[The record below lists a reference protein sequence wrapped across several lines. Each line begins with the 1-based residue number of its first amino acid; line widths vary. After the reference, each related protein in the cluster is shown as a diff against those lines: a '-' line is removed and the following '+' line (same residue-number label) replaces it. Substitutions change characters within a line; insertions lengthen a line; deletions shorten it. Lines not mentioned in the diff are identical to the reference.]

1 LRPWSDVAEGAAG
14 NTGDVSK
21 TVDAARVARAALEN
35 VCSGNLDDVACHYH
49 PEFVDHVNGSTF
61 HGHEGVRKSVAF
73 YETLLDDLQF
83 AVNDQVTEGDKVASR
98 FTMTGSRE
106 GRKIE
111 LHGIVISRL
120 EDGLIIEDFAV
131 SDSLELMRQ
140 LGPRRL
146 LTLVLKDWRAL
157 LSHR

>member
-1 LRPWSDVAEGAAG
+1 MSDA
-14 NTGDVSK
+14 
-21 TVDAARVARAALEN
+21 VDTARIARDALEL
-35 VCSGNLDDVACHYH
+35 VCSGKDADAVACHYH

-73 YETLLDDLQF
+73 YEALLEDLQF
-83 AVNDQVTEGDKVASR
+83 TVDDQVTEGDKVASR
-98 FTMTGSRE
+98 FTMRGTRE
-106 GRKIE
+106 GRTIE
-111 LHGIVISRL
+111 LHGIVISRFR
-120 EDGLIIEDFAV
+120 DGLIIEDFAV

-146 LTLVLKDWRAL
+146 LTLVVKEWRTL